1 MRKAI
6 LTSFFALFLL
16 SCSTLTPIQTYK
28 HKDDKPIYPA
38 VIKVFQDMAI
48 PMEKM
53 DLFKQEFLS
62 GNLTANDLLSQI
74 RFKLSVHLENNYI
87 VSSLV
92 NMQLKD
98 AETGLWKNNS
108 MPLFFDK
115 NKFCNSISSQI
126 NSIVSNPQL
135 YNSAKDK
142 ILNDLA
148 FHRYILDDL
157 TEVGREMWIQNNMK
171 GRIFN
176 LNLTLDNFE
185 KNSKPE
191 IHKSFVA
198 YLSCQKIGILPGY
211 RVRLYTNVNRY
222 AGFKKGS
229 LVKTQGQLVNIED
242 SFLNHQSFVNLIEPE
257 V

>member
-6 LTSFFALFLL
+6 LKSFLALFLL
-16 SCSTLTPIQTYK
+16 SCSTLTPIQIYK

-62 GNLTANDLLSQI
+62 EYLTANDLFSQI

-98 AETGLWKNNS
+98 AQTGVWTDNS

-115 NKFCNSISSQI
+115 NKFCNSVSSQI
-126 NSIVSNPQL
+126 INIVSDPQL
-135 YNSAKDK
+135 YNSTKE
-142 ILNDLA
+142 IMLNDLA

-157 TEVGREMWIQNNMK
+157 TEVGREMWIKNNMK

-176 LNLTLDNFE
+176 LKVTLDDFE
-185 KNSKPE
+185 KNNKSE
-191 IHKSFVA
+191 IQRSFVA
-198 YLSCQKIGILPGY
+198 YLSCQKIGILPSY

-229 LVKTQGQLVNIED
+229 LIKTQGQLVNIED
-242 SFLNHQSFVNLIEPE
+242 SFLNHRSFVTLIEPE